1 MDVTAVAEAV
11 RDGVLPGRVWLYANY
26 HCNLACTYCLT
37 ESFPKAAR
45 RELGR
50 QRMLALATEARA
62 LGFTALGVTGGEPF
76 LLPYLP
82 ELLVELASV
91 LPLVCLSNG
100 TMFTRDRLERLRPLA
115 GLPAQIQVSLDRP
128 DPDTNDAMRGPENFR
143 KVVDAIPRLV
153 QRGVRVRIATTVASI
168 DDRERERLCRLHR
181 RLGVPDADHLIR
193 PIVRRGR
200 AIDHGLGVDAGPAD
214 LPAELT
220 ITADGAFWSPFGP
233 TVHGGRL
240 DTDLLVTR
248 TTTPL
253 RVPAAAMLRLVEGR
267 PPGADTQ
274 LNIR

>member
-1 MDVTAVAEAV
+1 MSLVAEAV

-45 RELGR
+45 RELGQ
-50 QRMLALATEARA
+50 QRMLGLAAEAKA
-62 LGFTALGVTGGEPF
+62 LGFSALGVTGGEPF

-82 ELLVELASV
+82 ELLVELASI

-115 GLPAQIQVSLDRP
+115 DLPAAIQVSLDRP
-128 DPDTNDAMRGPENFR
+128 EPDANDAMRGPENFR
-143 KVVDAIPRLV
+143 KVIGTIPRLV
-153 QRGVRVRIATTVASI
+153 QRGVRVRIATTVERI
-168 DDRERERLCRLHR
+168 DDQERKRLCRLHR
-181 RLGVPDADHLIR
+181 QLGVPDADHVIR

-200 AIDHGLGVDAGPAD
+200 AVDHDLGVDARPTD

-220 ITADGAFWSPFGP
+220 ITTDGAFWSPFGP
-233 TVHGGRL
+233 TVHGGQL
-240 DTDLLVTR
+240 DTDLLITR
-248 TTTPL
+248 TTRPL
-253 RVPAAAMLRLVEGR
+253 RVPAAALLRLVQAS
-267 PPGADTQ
+267 PPGDDTQ

>member
-1 MDVTAVAEAV
+1 MTAVAQAV

-45 RELGR
+45 RELGP
-50 QRMLALATEARA
+50 QRMLALAGEARA

-82 ELLVELASV
+82 EVLVKLASI

-115 GLPAQIQVSLDRP
+115 DLPAAIQLSLDRP
-128 DPDTNDAMRGPENFR
+128 EPVANDAMRGPDNFR

-153 QRGVRVRIATTVASI
+153 QRGVRVRIATTVAWI
-168 DDRERERLCRLHR
+168 DDQERQRLCRLHR

-200 AIDHGLGVDAGPAD
+200 AVDHGLGVDAGPAD

-240 DTDLLVTR
+240 DTDLLITR

-253 RVPAAAMLRLVEGR
+253 QVPAAALLRLVGAR
-267 PPGADTQ
+267 PAGTDTQ

>member
-1 MDVTAVAEAV
+1 MTAVAQAV

-45 RELGR
+45 RELGP
-50 QRMLALATEARA
+50 QRMLALAGEARA

-82 ELLVELASV
+82 EVLVKLASI

-115 GLPAQIQVSLDRP
+115 DLPAAIQLSLDRP
-128 DPDTNDAMRGPENFR
+128 EPVANDAMRGPENFR
-143 KVVDAIPRLV
+143 KVIDAIPRLV
-153 QRGVRVRIATTVASI
+153 QRGVRVRIATTVAWI
-168 DDRERERLCRLHR
+168 DDQERQRLCRLHR

-200 AIDHGLGVDAGPAD
+200 AVDHGLGVDAGPAD

-240 DTDLLVTR
+240 DTDLLITR

-253 RVPAAAMLRLVEGR
+253 QVPAAALLRLVGAR
-267 PPGADTQ
+267 PAGTDTQ

>member
-45 RELGR
+45 RELGQ
-50 QRMLALATEARA
+50 QRMLALAAEARA

-82 ELLVELASV
+82 ELLVELAAV

-115 GLPAQIQVSLDRP
+115 ELPAQIQVSLDRP
-128 DPDTNDAMRGPENFR
+128 DPDANDAMRGPENFR

-181 RLGVPDADHLIR
+181 QLGVPDADHVIR

-200 AIDHGLGVDAGPAD
+200 AVDHGLGVGAGPAD

-253 RVPAAAMLRLVEGR
+253 RVPAAALLRLVEGR
-267 PPGADTQ
+267 PPGGDTQ

>member
-1 MDVTAVAEAV
+1 LSLVAEAV

-26 HCNLACTYCLT
+26 HCNLACDYCLT

-45 RELGR
+45 RELG
-50 QRMLALATEARA
+50 QARMIALAAEARA

-82 ELLVELASV
+82 ELLVELASI

-100 TMFTRDRLERLRPLA
+100 TVLTRDRLERLRPLA
-115 GLPAQIQVSLDRP
+115 ELPAAIQISLDRP
-128 DPDTNDAMRGPENFR
+128 DPVANDAMRGPENFR

-153 QRGVRVRIATTVASI
+153 ERGVRVRIATTVTAI
-168 DDRERERLCRLHR
+168 GDEERARLCRLHR
-181 RLGVPDADHLIR
+181 RLGVPDADHVIR

-200 AIDHGLGVDAGPAD
+200 AVDHDLGVDPGPAD

-248 TTTPL
+248 TTMPL
-253 RVPAAAMLRLVEGR
+253 RVPAAALLRLVQGR
-267 PPGADTQ
+267 PPGGDSQ

>member
-1 MDVTAVAEAV
+1 MDMTALAEAV

-26 HCNLACTYCLT
+26 HCNLACVYCLT

-50 QRMLALATEARA
+50 QRMLALAADAKA

-82 ELLVELASV
+82 ELLAELAAI
-91 LPLVCLSNG
+91 LPLICLSNG
-100 TMFTRDRLERLRPLA
+100 TVFTRDRLERLRPLA
-115 GLPAQIQVSLDRP
+115 DLPAAIQVSLDRP
-128 DPDTNDAMRGPENFR
+128 EPDSNDAMRGPENFR

-153 QRGVRVRIATTVASI
+153 ERGVRVRIATTVASI
-168 DDRERERLCRLHR
+168 DDQELEQLCRLHR
-181 RLGVPDADHLIR
+181 RLGVPDADHVIR

-200 AIDHGLGVDAGPAD
+200 AVDHDLGVDAGPAD
-214 LPAELT
+214 LPPELT
-220 ITADGAFWSPFGP
+220 ITTDGAFWSPFGP
-233 TVHGGRL
+233 TVHGGQL
-240 DTDLLVTR
+240 DTDLLITR

-253 RVPAAAMLRLVEGR
+253 RVPAAALLRLVQAS
-267 PPGADTQ
+267 PPGGDAQ